1 MSGEGPLV
9 VVADHWILRAVR
21 LRLELQRFDAAQF
34 SGYLRRCERSGITV
48 TTMAEL
54 GDTAEYREALYELD
68 KTCAAD
74 VPGHGEFWTLDE
86 YLGQRLRS
94 PGYDPQGVALA
105 VNRGVLIGMAAT
117 GLRLDEGRAVSEMT
131 GVLPGYR
138 RRGIS
143 IALKLRAIDY
153 ARSHGA
159 SWLVAL
165 HHPANAA
172 AIGMNRRLGFVD
184 YRPGGATA
192 GRGRSCR

>member
-1 MSGEGPLV
+1 
-9 VVADHWILRAVR
+9 VADHWIRRAVR
-21 LRLELQRFDAAQF
+21 LRLDLQRFDAAQF
-34 SGYLRRCERSGITV
+34 SVYPLRCEQSGIAV
-48 TTMAEL
+48 TTMAGL

-74 VPGHGEFWTLDE
+74 IPGHGEFWTFDE

-94 PGYDPQGVALA
+94 PGCDPQGVVLA
-105 VNRGVLIGMAAT
+105 VRKGALIGMSAT
-117 GLRLDEGRAVSEMT
+117 GLRLDEGCAVSEMT

-138 RRGIS
+138 GRGIS

-153 ARSHGA
+153 ARSSGA

-172 AIGMNRRLGFVD
+172 AIAMNRRLGFVD
-184 YRPGGATA
+184 YRPGTA
-192 GRGRSCR
+192 